1 MKAFFVIDAE
11 KPFGEVVNKHA
22 CMYVLF
28 IMLYKVVH
36 KLVDETHSN
45 EIYWAVLSGST
56 AYYTVQGGFKSVDE
70 TLVCDHSNESYW
82 AVLSCGSVHCA
93 VQAMCCTLIS
103 NESSLVVALSRL

>member
-45 EIYWAVLSGST
+45 EIY
-56 AYYTVQGGFKSVDE
+56 
-70 TLVCDHSNESYW
+70 
-82 AVLSCGSVHCA
+82 
-93 VQAMCCTLIS
+93 
-103 NESSLVVALSRL
+103 